1 MAANMVEETPD
12 DRFDSDE
19 HRPVSDMDPHDLG
32 LRGERAA
39 ERYLRMRGYEIV
51 ERNWTCFA
59 GEADLIARD
68 GDCIVF
74 VEVKTRSNLS
84 VGLPEE
90 AVDAHKKARYE
101 KIAACYLREMDCG
114 IDEAPVRFDV
124 IGLLVVSR
132 DRALV
137 RHHINAFGRP

>member
-1 MAANMVEETPD
+1 MAANAVEEKPRESADREGKARIEDMTPC
-12 DRFDSDE
+12 E
-19 HRPVSDMDPHDLG
+19 LG
-32 LRGERAA
+32 IRGERAA

-51 ERNWTCFA
+51 EKNWTCFA
-59 GEADLIARD
+59 GEADIIARD

-74 VEVKTRSNLS
+74 VEVKTRSNLN

-101 KIAACYLREMDCG
+101 KIAACYLREMEQG
-114 IDEAPVRFDV
+114 FDEVPVRFDV
-124 IGLLVVSR
+124 IGLLVVSA

-137 RHHINAFGRP
+137 RHHINAFGQL